1 MSADPTLLPAYVLSN
16 EIMSGRLSPVDL
28 MEAHLARIERL
39 DPKLHAFIE
48 VYGPQARLAAQGA
61 NKAIR
66 SGHVLGPFHGVP
78 IAVKDIIDIEG
89 KVTTGGSA
97 TRLNHLAV
105 TTATVVRRLITLWSL
120 LVGPGAQISIWA
132 HLGILGTRK

>member
-48 VYGPQARLAAQGA
+48 VYGPQARLAAQEW
-61 NKAIR
+61 
-66 SGHVLGPFHGVP
+66 LGCPALP
-78 IAVKDIIDIEG
+78 APRD
-89 KVTTGGSA
+89 
-97 TRLNHLAV
+97 
-105 TTATVVRRLITLWSL
+105 
-120 LVGPGAQISIWA
+120 AQC
-132 HLGILGTRK
+132 